1 MLLNETTELKAPKLT
16 NQDGAFRM
24 KIPFLI
30 PDVKNDNG
38 HIYPKALIKRAVE
51 RLKAKLGKRSTYG
64 SNFHPAEISLDDV
77 SHLIEDAEVD
87 EKGVAVATVKVLPT
101 QKGKNLAAIIGNGG
115 SIGVSARGVGNEE
128 KDGTIKDDYEI
139 LGIDFVLSP
148 AFPLMV
154 NKKAVFE
161 SRQIEDESG
170 TVSLLELEQ
179 MGLVEDGQ
187 QKVEEEILKRRWQF
201 AIEAGFRGTF
211 EKYRESLSSKKG

>member
-1 MLLNETTELKAPKLT
+1 MLLNETTELKSPKLVK
-16 NQDGAFRM
+16 QDDAFRM

-51 RLKAKLGKRSTYG
+51 KLKAKLGKRSTYG

-87 EKGVAVATVKVLPT
+87 EKGVAFATVKVLPT
-101 QKGKNLAAIIGNGG
+101 QKGRNLSAIVNNGG
-115 SIGVSARGVGNEE
+115 SIGVSARGVGGEE

-139 LGIDFVLSP
+139 LGIDFVLNP

-161 SRQIEDESG
+161 SKQIDDEAIS
-170 TVSLLELEQ
+170 LEQ
-179 MGLVEDGQ
+179 LEKLGLIEDGQ
-187 QKVEEEILKRRWQF
+187 AKVEGSILRQRYDN
-201 AIEAGFRGTF
+201 AVRLAGYKGDL
-211 EKYRESLSSKKG
+211 ESYRKLFKKGK